1 MLNIRNIQHI
11 LDVKE
16 GYFYKAV
23 IIMKSKDT
31 VLLFVHITEQ
41 LFKTAITLAEMC
53 LDPTIDWV
61 SLSPIIYTVILLIAE
76 H

>member
-1 MLNIRNIQHI
+1 
-11 LDVKE
+11 
-16 GYFYKAV
+16 
-23 IIMKSKDT
+23 MKSKDT

-53 LDPTIDWV
+53 LAPTIDWV

-76 H
+76 HWVQTLTGNTQ

>member
-1 MLNIRNIQHI
+1 
-11 LDVKE
+11 
-16 GYFYKAV
+16 
-23 IIMKSKDT
+23 MKSKDT

-41 LFKTAITLAEMC
+41 LFKMAITLAETC
-53 LDPTIDWV
+53 VDPTIDWV